1 MILKKSKFSWFI
13 QFFQLLT
20 SVDYDE
26 MSSNKLSTYKCG
38 LNRITTIFS
47 QISRNND
54 IRNWSF
60 LENRYFTPPSL
71 LLMATVNQSESFVQ
85 ICPFITKQNFENLQN
100 TYEKYWIIT
109 LQNMCMK
116 LLDFL
121 VNDNNDRIAYQYIYY
136 DEERVLLAKIL
147 FLLIWTWWMTR
158 E

>member
-1 MILKKSKFSWFI
+1 
-13 QFFQLLT
+13 
-20 SVDYDE
+20 
-26 MSSNKLSTYKCG
+26 
-38 LNRITTIFS
+38 
-47 QISRNND
+47 
-54 IRNWSF
+54 
-60 LENRYFTPPSL
+60 
-71 LLMATVNQSESFVQ
+71 MATVNQSESFVQ